1 MSLFGSRST
10 TSEQRQSSGFHQ
22 PKTALFSYTEANRLM
37 GFRNPQSVGSG
48 LVNLGN
54 SCFMNSCLQCL
65 VYTSPLQNYISS
77 SHHNRNCVTSSFCL
91 FCQLH
96 KDLPN
101 ILGKVKGSSF
111 SPTQIFRS
119 LPKISSCLRP
129 GRQEDAH
136 EFLMNTLDMLQK
148 NALKCHGRKIK
159 DEKVKETSIV
169 HRIFGGYLRSQVK
182 CLHCKYESNTYD
194 ACLHLSLEISAGRS
208 VYRALRQ
215 FTLSE
220 RLSGANQYFCER
232 CNHKRDASKQMTI
245 FEPPLILII
254 HLKRFSFMSGMN
266 EFASFGMYSRRGS
279 GKINKH
285 IAYDEALS
293 LEPFMS
299 YKHVGGVN
307 FSLFAVLVHAGMSM
321 NSGHYYSYIKAP
333 DGKWNKM
340 NDSLVRGC
348 TIDDVLEQKAY
359 LLFYAR
365 VEEKQPYR
373 SPQTTPRPKRPESPS
388 VEVPAVKKPLLP
400 STSPKTMAKKKL
412 AILKVRQRH
421 RNYSLS
427 SSSNSSSSSRIACAV
442 NYPSSSRAVSHLM
455 KQRQRLERTP
465 DIKPSTHSIVRS
477 SPQAIARS
485 SPGGIKRPQ
494 NRLKKPGE
502 LLSLYRPSIPVKT
515 SRADSANRRRRKNTE
530 SSSTVDVL
538 KTTNTTRLPRRR
550 KSKLDALKL
559 QSYRSA
565 TPKETTRRIKYT
577 EDSREDLIA
586 RLKRLTI
593 RKEPRLPRKH
603 K

>member
-10 TSEQRQSSGFHQ
+10 TSEPRQSSGFHQ
-22 PKTALFSYTEANRLM
+22 PKTHLFSHTDANRLM

-54 SCFMNSCLQCL
+54 SCFMNACLQCL
-65 VYTSPLQNYISS
+65 AYTSPLQNYISS
-77 SHHNRNCVTSSFCL
+77 SHHNRNCITSSFCL

-96 KDLPN
+96 KDLPS

-111 SPTQIFRS
+111 SPTQIFRA

-169 HRIFGGYLRSQVK
+169 HKIFGGYLRSQVK

-245 FEPPLILII
+245 FEPPLILIV
-254 HLKRFSFMSGMN
+254 HLKRFSFMSGMH
-266 EFASFGMYSRRGS
+266 EFGSFGMYSRLGS

-285 IAYDEALS
+285 IAYDESLS

-373 SPQTTPRPKRPESPS
+373 SPQTTPRPKLPESPS
-388 VEVPAVKKPLLP
+388 VDAPAVKKPLLRC
-400 STSPKTMAKKKL
+400 TSPTTAKKKL
-412 AILKVRQRH
+412 AILKLRQRH

-427 SSSNSSSSSRIACAV
+427 SSSNSSSSSRNACAI
-442 NYPSSSRAVSHLM
+442 NPSSSRALSHLM
-455 KQRQRLERTP
+455 KQRQRLERKP
-465 DIKPSTHSIVRS
+465 EIKPSAHSISRS
-477 SPQAIARS
+477 STQAISRT
-485 SPGGIKRPQ
+485 SPQGIKRPHV
-494 NRLKKPGE
+494 RLKKPGE
-502 LLSLYRPSIPVKT
+502 LLSLYRPSIPIKT
-515 SRADSANRRRRKNTE
+515 SRAESASRRRRKNPE
-530 SSSTVDVL
+530 SSSTVDNL
-538 KTTNTTRLPRRR
+538 KTMNTTRLPRRR
-550 KSKLDALKL
+550 KSKFDTLKL

-565 TPKETTRRIKYT
+565 TPKEVTRRIKYPD
-577 EDSREDLIA
+577 ESREDLIA
-586 RLKRLTI
+586 RLKRLTQ
-593 RKEPRLPRKH
+593 RKEPRLARKH